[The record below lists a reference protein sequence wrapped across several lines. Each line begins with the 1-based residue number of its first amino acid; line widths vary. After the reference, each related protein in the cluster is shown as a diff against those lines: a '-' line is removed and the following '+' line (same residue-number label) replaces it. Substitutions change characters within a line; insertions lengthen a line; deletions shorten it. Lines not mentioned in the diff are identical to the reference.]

1 MNQNKETKNNP
12 LSTRQNSAGPAQ
24 VNRKLKTLWIW
35 LAVLIGSFWLFL
47 KFMPLAFSGIAA
59 PFLIFLI
66 VYGIASVGATM
77 KFSTLGKFFNW
88 SLPLGSGNR
97 GCLLVP
103 FHMFVY
109 PAMGLISLVAGP
121 IVLLIE
127 ISKVLT
133 EKKQIQKS

>member
-1 MNQNKETKNNP
+1 MNQNKETKNN
-12 LSTRQNSAGPAQ
+12 LSSAQQNSAELAQ
-24 VNRKLKTLWIW
+24 VNRKLKTLGIW
-35 LAVLIGSFWLFL
+35 LAVLAGSFCLLFV
-47 KFMPLAFSGIAA
+47 FMPLAFSGTAE

-88 SLPLGSGNR
+88 SLPLGSGNS

-103 FHMFVY
+103 LYMFVY
-109 PAMGLISLVAGP
+109 PVMGMISLVAGP
-121 IVLLIE
+121 IILLIE